1 MVGLASYPSSGNTW
15 LRCLTIFLCILLVCL
30 EETIYYSLNS
40 RYLLEGVTGHY
51 TGSMYNDISLRKKGF
66 YGEGVP
72 ADAGIVVTVK
82 THGHTTGKGAHEERP
97 AQVSFCKSLNFV
109 ANSLHQIAFNHHAE
123 VNHSAILLIRNPYE
137 AIIGHRNLDR

>member
-1 MVGLASYPSSGNTW
+1 M
-15 LRCLTIFLCILLVCL
+15 
-30 EETIYYSLNS
+30 
-40 RYLLEGVTGHY
+40 TGHY

-97 AQVSFCKSLNFV
+97 AQVLKKDEFALN
-109 ANSLHQIAFNHHAE
+109 
-123 VNHSAILLIRNPYE
+123 LL
-137 AIIGHRNLDR
+137 AIISIFRLHSTTTRR

>member
-15 LRCLTIFLCILLVCL
+15 LRCTTIFLCILLVGL

-97 AQVSFCKSLNFV
+97 AQVSFLQEFE
-109 ANSLHQIAFNHHAE
+109 LFLQIFYFRLP
-123 VNHSAILLIRNPYE
+123 STTTQR
-137 AIIGHRNLDR
+137 